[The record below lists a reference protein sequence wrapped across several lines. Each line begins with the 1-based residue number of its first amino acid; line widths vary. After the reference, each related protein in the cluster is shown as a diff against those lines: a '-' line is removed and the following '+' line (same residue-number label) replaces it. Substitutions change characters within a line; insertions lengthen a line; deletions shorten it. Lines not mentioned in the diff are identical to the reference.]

1 VQSRRDHLQAYQFSV
16 GRLARSAAAGDATTG
31 EAPGRRANMG
41 STIGIVLG
49 VLLCGG
55 AVVFGLISP
64 KPTDSWRA
72 SNAIVVDAN
81 TGSRFLY
88 VDGMLRPVANY
99 ASALLAVG
107 QQASVQMV
115 AGSRLTGVPIGAPIG
130 IPGAPDE
137 LPTAAELL
145 PGSWA
150 LCLEPNGAVA
160 VDLAPT
166 GRTIPAQNAA
176 ILVAPPASAGTAAP
190 QSEYVLWGA
199 TKYPVTNRAVLPALG
214 LGNRDPIPASSAW
227 LATLPTGP
235 ALVPAQVPGAGG
247 PGPLIAGLPRTIGQV
262 FQTVGNGVEQYYVLR
277 ADGLAPITATE
288 AALLGSVPDSAPAV
302 DLTSSELAAAPFS
315 TDRSLLGRLPALL
328 SNAPYS
334 QTNTSLCI
342 LQHSPGNAATT
353 QLVTE
358 NPAALSGAH
367 PALVPPDR
375 GVLAELPGPQPLTG
389 AAIYLITDTGEKF
402 LIDSTNALDSLGY
415 AGVQIQAVPAQVLAM
430 IPSGPVLD
438 IAAAE
443 QDTA

>member
-1 VQSRRDHLQAYQFSV
+1 MQSRRDHLQAYQFSV
-16 GRLARSAAAGDATTG
+16 GRLARSAAAGDASTG
-31 EAPGRRANMG
+31 EAPGRRANTG
-41 STIGIVLG
+41 STIGIVLA

-72 SNAIVVDAN
+72 SNAIVVDAG

-88 VDGMLRPVANY
+88 VDGTLRPVANY

-115 AGSRLTGVPIGAPIG
+115 ADSRLTGVPVGAPIG

-137 LPTAAELL
+137 LPTVSELL

-150 LCLEPNGAVA
+150 LCLESNGAVA

-166 GRTIPAQNAA
+166 GRTTPAQNAA
-176 ILVAPPASAGTAAP
+176 ILVAPPVSAGTAP

-247 PGPLIAGLPRTIGQV
+247 PGPLIAGLPRTVGQV
-262 FQTVGNGVEQYYVLR
+262 FQTVGDGVEQFYVLR

-288 AALLGSVPDSAPAV
+288 AALLGSVPDAAPAV
-302 DLTSSELAAAPFS
+302 DLTSSQLAAAPFS

-334 QTNTSLCI
+334 QTNASLCI
-342 LQHSPGNAATT
+342 LQHSPGTAATT

-375 GVLAELPGPQPLTG
+375 GMLAELPGPQPLTG

-402 LIDSTNALDSLGY
+402 LIDSTNALDCLGY
-415 AGVQIQAVPAQVLAM
+415 AGVQIQAIPAQVLAM

-438 IAAAE
+438 IAAAQ